1 MLVAGFSNGHF
12 YLHEMPDFNII
23 HSLRFADFHFSF
35 ENIQLYFFLFV
46 VVLVIKNK

>member
-23 HSLRFADFHFSF
+23 HSLRFEVSED
-35 ENIQLYFFLFV
+35 LFLIFLDSV
-46 VVLVIKNK
+46 DLALVISNT